1 MFVTLGRLAYRF
13 RWLVVAI
20 WGIVF
25 LASIPILPRVTGS
38 LQMGGFTSPETESYQ
53 AERVLQRELGF
64 APSSM
69 VVIFQS
75 ETLRASDA
83 AFQTQMTATLAAV
96 HDLPYVTGIVTPALD
111 PNLVSDDGDTAY
123 VVVSIALADEEA
135 QAIVPEFEA
144 ALAPAADLEVLV
156 GGGPAF
162 NADLEQVTQSDLQR
176 AELIAFPFAG
186 LVLLIVFGSVVAAA
200 VPLVV
205 GAAGV
210 AVILS
215 LLHVAASNTDVSIF
229 ALNLATMLGL
239 GLAID
244 YSLFITS
251 RFREELRRTPADIG
265 RAVERTVAT
274 AGRAVFF
281 SGLTVLIG
289 LSGLVFF
296 SFMFLRSVGIAG
308 VIVVLGST
316 LASLTLLPAVL
327 GILGHRIDR
336 WRVPMPAFGR
346 IGDGFWLRLSRW
358 VMAHPVMVLIPTLT
372 LLLLL
377 GSPFRHANISSPDVT
392 ILPESL
398 PSRQAFE
405 VLAAEF
411 GRGEISPL
419 LLVFQSPTSVFRP
432 EHLGQIHDLTQ
443 RLANDPRID
452 RVQSIVPAIPGVSRG
467 QRIALAGV
475 QQGLSV
481 LGVNDDFQRIANANT
496 TVVFAYP
503 RLLPN
508 DDRSKALLAEVRA
521 TALTGDL
528 SLLVTGGTAGIVD
541 VVEVMYRDFPI
552 AIALVMAATYLV
564 LLILFRSLLLPL
576 KAIVMNSLSILASY
590 GALVWIFQDGNLSGF
605 LGFSALGFVEASLP
619 VILFCVLFGLSMD
632 YEVFLL
638 SRVREEWDRT
648 GDNTEAVAMGLQR
661 SGRIITSAALLVVV
675 VTASFVTAEVVLIK
689 AVGLGIAI
697 AVFLDATVVRA
708 LLVPAT
714 MRLLGDWNWWLPEP
728 LRRILPAH
736 ALDEAGHRRESEGIR
751 GTPSIEARDRYPR
764 A

>member
-1 MFVTLGRLAYRF
+1 LFVTLGRLAYRF

-20 WGIVF
+20 WMIV
-25 LASIPILPRVTGS
+25 LLVSLPILPRVTGS

-53 AERVLQRELGF
+53 AEQVLQRELGF
-64 APSSM
+64 SPSSM
-69 VVIFQS
+69 VVIFRD
-75 ETLRASDA
+75 ETLRASDP
-83 AFQTQMTATLAAV
+83 AFQTQMATTLAGLQ
-96 HDLPYVTGIVTPALD
+96 DLPYVAGIVTPELD
-111 PNLVSDDGDTAY
+111 PNLVSADGDTAY
-123 VVVSIALADEEA
+123 AVVSIALPDEAA
-135 QAIVPEFEA
+135 QAIVPDFEA
-144 ALAPAADLEVLV
+144 ALAPATDLDVLV
-156 GGGPAF
+156 AGGPAF

-186 LVLLIVFGSVVAAA
+186 VVLLIVFGSVVAAA
-200 VPLVV
+200 VPLVI

-210 AVILS
+210 TVILS
-215 LLHVAASNTDVSIF
+215 LLYVAATNTDVSIF

-251 RFREELRRTPADIG
+251 RFREELRRSPADIEG
-265 RAVERTVAT
+265 AVARTIAT

-289 LSGLVFF
+289 LSGLIFF

-316 LASLTLLPAVL
+316 LTSLTLLPA
-327 GILGHRIDR
+327 ILGLLGPRLER
-336 WRVPMPAFGR
+336 WRVPLPSFAP
-346 IGDGFWLRLSRW
+346 IGGGFWLGLSKW
-358 VMAHPVMVLIPTLT
+358 VMAHPVIVLIPTLT

-392 ILPESL
+392 ILPETL
-398 PSRQAFE
+398 PSRQGFE

-411 GRGEISPL
+411 GRGEIAPL
-419 LLVFQSPTSVFRP
+419 LLVFQSPSSIFQP
-432 EHLGQIHDLTQ
+432 ENLGQIYDMTQ
-443 RLANDPRID
+443 RLAADPRIE
-452 RVQSIVPAIPGVSRG
+452 RVQSIVPAIPGVARA
-467 QRIALAGV
+467 QTIALAGV
-475 QQGLSV
+475 QQGLSTI
-481 LGVNDDFQRIANANT
+481 GVPTGIDRIANTNT

-508 DDRSKALLAEVRA
+508 DDRSKALLEEIRA
-521 TALTGDL
+521 TALAGDL
-528 SLLVTGGTAGIVD
+528 TMLVTGGTAGIVD
-541 VVEVMYRDFPI
+541 VVEVMYQDFPI

-576 KAIVMNSLSILASY
+576 KAVLMNSLSILASY
-590 GALVWIFQDGNLSGF
+590 GALVWIFQDGHLSGL

-648 GDNTEAVAMGLQR
+648 GDNTQAVAMGLQR

-675 VTASFVTAEVVLIK
+675 VTTSFVTAEVVLIK

-714 MRLLGDWNWWLPEP
+714 MRLLGAWNWWLPAP
-728 LRRILPAH
+728 LRRVVPDH
-736 ALDEAGHRRESEGIR
+736 ALVEE
-751 GTPSIEARDRYPR
+751 
-764 A
+764 

>member
-20 WGIVF
+20 WGLVF
-25 LASIPILPRVTGS
+25 LVSIPILPRVTGA

-69 VVIFQS
+69 VVIFRS
-75 ETLRASDA
+75 ETPRASDA
-83 AFQTQMTATLAAV
+83 AFQAQMTATLAGIN
-96 HDLPYVTGIVTPALD
+96 DLPYVTGIVTPALD

-123 VVVSIALADEEA
+123 VVVSIALPDEDA

-162 NADLEQVTQSDLQR
+162 NADLEHVTQSDLQR

-215 LLHVAASNTDVSIF
+215 LLYVAASNTDVSIF

-251 RFREELRRTPADIG
+251 RFREELRQTPDDIG

-327 GILGHRIDR
+327 GILGPRIDR

-346 IGDGFWLRLSRW
+346 VGDGFWLRLSRW
-358 VMAHPVMVLIPTLT
+358 VMAHPVLVLVPTLT

-398 PSRQAFE
+398 PSRQGFE

-411 GRGEISPL
+411 GRGELSPL

-432 EHLGQIHDLTQ
+432 QHLGQIHDLTQ
-443 RLANDPRID
+443 RLDEDPRID
-452 RVQSIVPAIPGVSRG
+452 RVVSIVPAIPGVSRE
-467 QRIALAGV
+467 QSIALAGV

-508 DDRSKALLAEVRA
+508 DDRSKALLAEIRA

-552 AIALVMAATYLV
+552 AIALVMAATYFV

-590 GALVWIFQDGNLSGF
+590 GALVWIFQEGNLSGL

-638 SRVREEWDRT
+638 SRVREEWERT

-736 ALDEAGHRRESEGIR
+736 ALDDAGHRHESEGIR
-751 GTPSIEARDRYPR
+751 GTPSINASDRYPR